1 MGLLIRLKSPVLEG
15 GTALKSL
22 KYGKDRPGE
31 GDSSQPYVQTP
42 IDQPVSFS
50 DEDTILRGGLKAP
63 SSALKDVSRLTK
75 YFFDN
80 KNPDGLLFIAKQN
93 ILSRIST
100 KTEASGIFFNEGI
113 YSPLS
118 TLTQA
123 GVGFTGTHLN
133 KQILGIKK
141 YQDTVFEN
149 NKEENN
155 GNDGEVPLSLIRKS
169 QRSIYK
175 IQEKTQKKIDQQNK
189 TNAELNKKPLQLS
202 IPIKDNNVQQL
213 EQQINSF
220 LEKWDKYK
228 DNTSQKKLKKKEN
241 SLQQENIRYNNLSNQ
256 ASIEAA
262 KIRYDNRLLKLW
274 NDSGLNLNGAF
285 SSISPVLYSYGGGPD
300 SILGIGKTNI
310 KFATTNDGVTPSRT
324 NNLPFE
330 DFTRPEVKYSTIN
343 IFGDT
348 NNSVSLKY
356 LNEKVSTNDE
366 IFGEDYTLDLY
377 NNTSR
382 EDLGL
387 SHTEYLK
394 VFNPST
400 FDNVNSDIYINSNRP
415 LTKYDTFSIFRY
427 RTNNSVS
434 LKYYTRN
441 SGSIS
446 ENSLFGSPSIITN
459 GSTDSFFEINN
470 KKSIIDLSHTEY
482 LKEFNPLTSDT
493 FNSTIHLNSNRPLT
507 EYDTFSIF
515 RYRTNNSVSLKYISE
530 LSSSNIFPSTQNQI
544 EKKIFSNTDET
555 PSKFFSNNQSKSSL
569 GLPFNN
575 IGPTYNAIGS
585 SDSLNSNY
593 STYNQKFFTYQTSTP
608 ENTSTKE
615 DFREKLLIN
624 NGYEK
629 SFLSYS
635 PDYTKYNM
643 EQRIGLGRIN
653 DPGKKGNR
661 SNYVTGKTSLKGS
674 KLGPV
679 DIINALPIYKSDSAS
694 TSEYLQNDLIRFR
707 IGIIDN
713 DTPSKKFYMHFRAFI
728 DDFSDSY
735 KAQWE
740 TQKYMGRG
748 EKFYKYG
755 GFDRDINMS
764 FTVVALSKDELIPMY
779 KKLNYLVSSLAP
791 KYSTNGYMGG
801 NMAEITLGSWIKDQ
815 PGIITSI
822 NLTVPDDS
830 PWEIA
835 IPINSS
841 QSGVGQ
847 NFSDKDMKELPHM
860 VKVKLSFT
868 PIHRFRPE
876 INSISGMTPSK
887 EQELPEDKN
896 KYGKQNYIN
905 YT

>member
-113 YSPLS
+113 YTPLS
-118 TLTQA
+118 TLTQT
-123 GVGFTGTHLN
+123 GVGFAGAHFN

-141 YQDTVFEN
+141 YQDIVFEN

-155 GNDGEVPLSLIRKS
+155 GND
-169 QRSIYK
+169 
-175 IQEKTQKKIDQQNK
+175 
-189 TNAELNKKPLQLS
+189 
-202 IPIKDNNVQQL
+202 
-213 EQQINSF
+213 
-220 LEKWDKYK
+220 
-228 DNTSQKKLKKKEN
+228 
-241 SLQQENIRYNNLSNQ
+241 
-256 ASIEAA
+256 
-262 KIRYDNRLLKLW
+262 YDNRLLKLW
-274 NDSGLNLNGAF
+274 NDSGLNINGAF
-285 SSISPVLYSYGGGPD
+285 PSISPVLYSYGGGPD

-324 NNLPFE
+324 NNIPFE
-330 DFTRPEVKYSTIN
+330 DFTRPEVKYDTFS
-343 IFGDT
+343 IFRYRT

-400 FDNVNSDIYINSNRP
+400 FDNVNSDIHINSNRP

-441 SGSIS
+441 SGIIS
-446 ENSLFGSPSIITN
+446 ENSLFGSPPIITN

-493 FNSTIHLNSNRPLT
+493 FNSTIHINSNRPLT
-507 EYDTFSIF
+507 KYDTFSIF

-555 PSKFFSNNQSKSSL
+555 PSEFFSNNQSKSSL

-593 STYNQKFFTYQTSTP
+593 STSNQKFFTYQTSTP

-779 KKLNYLVSSLAP
+779 KKLNYLVSSLSP